1 MVKIY
6 CVEDDENIR
15 DLIVYALNNSGFNAI
30 GFESSEDLY
39 LDMDEPLPDLI
50 LLDIMLPGEDGLSI
64 LKKLRSKPNTKSI
77 PIIMITAKTS
87 EYDRVVGLDMGADDY
102 IIKPFGVMEL
112 ISRVKALLR
121 RTNINKPTENIFTLR
136 DITLTYDKRLVTID
150 GSIIQLTYKEFEL
163 LYYLLR
169 NQNIVL
175 TRENILG
182 KIWGYDFQGET
193 RTVDVHIGTLR
204 QKLGKSGSLIQT
216 IRNVGYKIGE
226 IL

>member
-1 MVKIY
+1 MIKIY

-15 DLIVYALNNSGFNAI
+15 ELIVYALKNSGFDVK
-30 GFESSEDLY
+30 GFEDSKGLY
-39 LDMDEPLPDLI
+39 LGIDESLPDLI

-64 LKKLRSKPNTKSI
+64 LKNLRSKASTESI

-87 EYDRVVGLDMGADDY
+87 EYDKVMGLDMGADDY
-102 IIKPFGVMEL
+102 IVKPFGIMEL

-121 RTNINKPTENIFTLR
+121 RVNKNTPIRNIISLK
-136 DITLTYDKRLVTID
+136 DITLNYDKRLVTVD

-163 LYYLLR
+163 LYYLLK

-175 TRENILG
+175 TRENILNE
-182 KIWGYDFQGET
+182 IWGYDFEGET

-204 QKLGKSGSLIQT
+204 QKLGQSGSLIQT